1 MRIPAR
7 AVVVA
12 LTAVAGVA
20 GASVVIPL
28 SIEQLAQK
36 AEVVVRGRVTAQ
48 HADWT
53 RGGRIVTT
61 TTLAVTEALKGQP
74 DAQVEVRSLG
84 GSVGG
89 VGQQVAGEVH
99 FASGEEVVVF
109 LRPTG
114 LQGGSYA
121 VVGMA
126 QGKFA
131 VSTRAQGPVATQSL
145 EGLGFVDEPGQPVV
159 ERAAEP
165 LPLADLSARIRRA
178 VAK

>member
-1 MRIPAR
+1 MKIPAR

-12 LTAVAGVA
+12 LLVVASVA
-20 GASVVIPL
+20 NASVVIPL
-28 SIEQLAQK
+28 SVEQLAQK
-36 AEVVVRGRVTAQ
+36 AAVVVRGRVTAH

-61 TTLAVTEALKGQP
+61 TTVAVTAALKGQP
-74 DAQVEVRSLG
+74 AATVEVRSLG
-84 GSVGG
+84 GLVGG

-99 FASGEEVVVF
+99 FADGEEVVVF

-114 LQGGSYA
+114 LKGGSYA

-131 VSTRAQGPVATQSL
+131 VATSAQGQLATQNL
-145 EGLGFVDEPGQPVV
+145 EGLGFVDEPGQPAV
-159 ERAAEP
+159 ERKAEP
-165 LPLADLSARIRRA
+165 VPLSDLEARIRRA
-178 VAK
+178 VPK